1 MDTALGDVPNG
12 PESPTRSAT
21 SIRDSITYCSP
32 PSGFKRVNAFKK
44 SDASSVSNLVLW
56 QPIPRKGYRALGLIA
71 AYEEEG
77 EPDPSCV
84 RCVRETLL
92 SESTGSL
99 SRLFSMSGEGNE
111 INNCKDEVR
120 NSQRRN
126 QSKILNMTL
135 KKLYKRDN
143 PANYTSKSGDLV
155 HIWADSPTGIQGK
168 SVASKH

>member
-1 MDTALGDVPNG
+1 MGYCSLGDVPNFG

-71 AYEEEG
+71 AYEEDG
-77 EPDPSCV
+77 EPDPSCM

-126 QSKILNMTL
+126 QSKILNMDFE
-135 KKLYKRDN
+135 KLYKSATIKAITPQRVVIWSTFG
-143 PANYTSKSGDLV
+143 PSTLRLGYT
-155 HIWADSPTGIQGK
+155 W
-168 SVASKH
+168 